1 MITIEKINEA
11 FIRVMSDIAIET
23 DIKEHFT
30 YKMPGY
36 RWHPKFKS
44 GLWSGDISLYNMQT
58 KRLPIG
64 LYPRLIKFIE
74 DSNLEYKIRE
84 NDDYSFDTSDITIEE
99 ISEYID
105 SLDVSLPN
113 NSKVRDYQIDAIYN
127 TIKQKK
133 LTLLSPTSSGKSLI
147 IYCIIRYIL
156 DQNPHAKIILMVPS
170 VQLVN
175 QMFNDF
181 EEYSENNGFDVA
193 KYTQKL
199 FSGQPKEL
207 TKNLLITTWQSLKN
221 IAASPT
227 NGPMIMGEY
236 TAVFAD
242 EAHSSSAKEVQA
254 ILEKCKNAVY
264 RIGTTGTLN
273 NEKIHQLMIEG
284 FLGPVYKVISTK
296 ELIDTQQV
304 SDLDIRCFSLKYPEA
319 IAKSFKKVN
328 YADEINFL
336 VTLNKRNDFICKM
349 ALAATGTTLILVNHV
364 NDHAKPLYDKLKE
377 MSDKPVYYV
386 SGQVSAQRREE
397 IRKVANMEDCIIVG
411 TYGTLQ
417 QGVNIPNIRN
427 VIFGCPSKSPIRVL
441 QSIGRGLRLHK
452 DKDKMVLID
461 LIDDIRHKKNENYS
475 YLHGLERISIYRKE
489 KFNITIKEIPF
500 NV

>member
-11 FIRVMSDIAIET
+11 FLKVMSDIAIET
-23 DIKEHFT
+23 DIKDHFT

-36 RWHPKFKS
+36 RFSPKYKS
-44 GLWSGDISLYNMQT
+44 GLWNGDISLYNMQS

-74 DSNLEYKIRE
+74 DSDLEYKIRDNE
-84 NDDYSFDTSDITIEE
+84 DYSFDESVVTKEEIEE
-99 ISEYID
+99 YIE
-105 SLDVSLPN
+105 SLDISLPN
-113 NSKVRDYQIDAIYN
+113 NSKARDYQVDAVYN
-127 TIKQKK
+127 AISQKN

-147 IYCIIRYIL
+147 LYCILRYIL

-175 QMFNDF
+175 QMFSDF
-181 EEYSENNGFDVA
+181 EDYSHNNGFDVA

-227 NGPMIMGEY
+227 NGPKIMAEY

-254 ILEKCKNAVY
+254 ILEKCKNSVY

-284 FLGPVYKVISTK
+284 FLGPIYKVITTK
-296 ELIDTQQV
+296 ELMDTNQV
-304 SDLDIRCFSLKYPEA
+304 SNLDIRCFSLKYPEQ
-319 IAKSFKKVN
+319 ICKSFKKVN
-328 YADEINFL
+328 YSDEISFL
-336 VTLNKRNDFICKM
+336 VTLNKRNEFICKM
-349 ALAATGTTLILVNHV
+349 ALAAKGTTLILVNHV
-364 NDHAKPLYDKLKE
+364 NDHAKPLYDELKE
-377 MSDKPVYYV
+377 ISEKPVYYV
-386 SGQVSAQRREE
+386 SGEVSAQRREE

-441 QSIGRGLRLHK
+441 QSIGRGLRLHQ

-461 LIDDIRHKKNENYS
+461 LIDDIRYKKKENFS

-489 KFNITIKEIPF
+489 RFDITIKEIPF